1 MKLTELENYKKSIA
15 LGHLRIAMRL
25 YKEEC
30 ENHSVILL
38 AAAAEEILGQL
49 IKPPSERSKRNSS
62 SYLIQNRVEAV
73 KELADVFE
81 GKPVD
86 KKELLRQILSSKNTA
101 KHFSGDDEPL
111 SNPRRDAREWLLLA
125 IDCLDELNNDLEPEV
140 EEFQDSLR
148 SEEWEEASILIEKI
162 KNQGS

>member
-1 MKLTELENYKKSIA
+1 MNLTELESYKNCIA

-38 AAAAEEILGQL
+38 AAAAEEIFGQL
-49 IKPPSERSKRNSS
+49 LKPSSERSKRNSS

-73 KELADVFE
+73 KELADVIE
-81 GKPVD
+81 GKSVD
-86 KKELLRQILSSKNTA
+86 KKELLRQMLSSKNTV
-101 KHFSGDDEPL
+101 KHFSGGDERL
-111 SNPRRDAREWLLLA
+111 SSPKSDAREWLLRA
-125 IDCLDELNNDLEPEV
+125 IDCLDDLNSGLDPEI

-148 SEEWEEASILIEKI
+148 YEEGEEVSALIEKI
-162 KNQGS
+162 K